1 MEHLKEGL
9 DVWRASC
16 TVLLNRDCFLQCCK
30 EADPLEV
37 DKDDLAEL
45 LNPFQR
51 LFSGELE
58 KHEGKKFHLK
68 VEADSHRN
76 R

>member
-1 MEHLKEGL
+1 M
-9 DVWRASC
+9 
-16 TVLLNRDCFLQCCK
+16 
-30 EADPLEV
+30 EV

-58 KHEGKKFHLK
+58 KYEGKKFHLE
-68 VEADSHRN
+68 VVADFHPKSAKPYCSS
-76 R
+76 

>member
-1 MEHLKEGL
+1 M
-9 DVWRASC
+9 
-16 TVLLNRDCFLQCCK
+16 QCYK

-76 R
+76 RQNHTFPHNKMTY